1 MNEIYQGISFIYIT
15 FMGWYFVSYLIPYIS
30 EKFNRFYYENL
41 FINNYNEND
50 NYNIQSRLE
59 KVETEYELNYLS
71 LIKSNSK
78 IKEDVDKSFKKN
90 EKLEEKLTDLE
101 NKLNYLDHSYKRDY
115 NIVRSLGYNNKDNF
129 NNLDIRL
136 NKLEKMI
143 NNCVIIPNQS

>member
-1 MNEIYQGISFIYIT
+1 MDEIYQGISLIYIT

-30 EKFNRFYYENL
+30 EKLNRFYYENL

-78 IKEDVDKSFKKN
+78 IKEDVDKSFKK
-90 EKLEEKLTDLE
+90 
-101 NKLNYLDHSYKRDY
+101 SQ
-115 NIVRSLGYNNKDNF
+115 I
-129 NNLDIRL
+129 
-136 NKLEKMI
+136 
-143 NNCVIIPNQS
+143 

>member
-1 MNEIYQGISFIYIT
+1 MNEIYQGFPLFYIT
-15 FMGWYFVSYLIPYIS
+15 FMGWYFVSYLIPYFS

-90 EKLEEKLTDLE
+90 EKLEEKLADLE

-115 NIVRSLGYNNKDNF
+115 NIVRSLGSNNKDNF
-129 NNLDIRL
+129 NNLDLRL

>member
-1 MNEIYQGISFIYIT
+1 MDEIYQGISLIYIT

-30 EKFNRFYYENL
+30 EKLNRFYYENL

-129 NNLDIRL
+129 NNLDLRL

>member
-1 MNEIYQGISFIYIT
+1 MDEIYQGISLIYIT

-30 EKFNRFYYENL
+30 EKLNRFYYENL

-78 IKEDVDKSFKKN
+78 IKEDLDKSFKKN

-115 NIVRSLGYNNKDNF
+115 NILRSLGYNNKDNF
-129 NNLDIRL
+129 NNLDLRL

>member
-1 MNEIYQGISFIYIT
+1 MDEIYQGISLIYIT

-30 EKFNRFYYENL
+30 EKLNRFYYENL

-78 IKEDVDKSFKKN
+78 IKEDVDKSF

-129 NNLDIRL
+129 NNLDLRL